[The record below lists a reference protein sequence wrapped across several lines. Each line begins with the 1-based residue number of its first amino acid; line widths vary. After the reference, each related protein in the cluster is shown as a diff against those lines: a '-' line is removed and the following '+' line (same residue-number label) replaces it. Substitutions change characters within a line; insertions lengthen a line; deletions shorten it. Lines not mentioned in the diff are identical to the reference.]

1 MTNMDNSDI
10 ELDLFAEALRQA
22 LPGLP
27 LTFNR
32 NMPFGTGVHVF
43 FPNGYGVSVQ
53 DIDSQRQLAE
63 AALPGL
69 TGLGAPLR
77 SNWLELAALV
87 GCALD
92 WSVTSRLALT
102 NNDVLPGLDA
112 AEAAVVATQIARLH
126 PNAHTLTCRY
136 CGRSR

>member
-1 MTNMDNSDI
+1 MDNSDI

-27 LTFNR
+27 LNFDR
-32 NMPFGTGVHVF
+32 NMPYGVGVRVF

-77 SNWLELAALV
+77 SNWLELAALI
-87 GCALD
+87 GCASD
-92 WSVTSRLALT
+92 WSVTSRVAVT
-102 NNDVLPGLDA
+102 DNDVLPGLDA
-112 AEAAVVATQIARLH
+112 AEAAEVATKIAQLH
-126 PNAHTLTCRY
+126 PNAHTLTCRH
-136 CGRSR
+136 CAR